1 MQAQIQ
7 GIDMEKMK
15 DFFSF
20 YNLLKSGLK
29 KRKRDLILIVEDS
42 F

>member
-29 KRKRDLILIVEDS
+29 KRDLILIVEDS